1 MIQVLQ
7 SNQKDKL
14 IQTVVGAWLS
24 TVKHVKTQ
32 CPLLGGTVPSI
43 MAVGQLNNRSRI
55 PSFQVTEKQN
65 GKIGIVWDF
74 PQPQTQ
80 VYSRCIK
87 ILFQNQHFF
96 VLLPPLLRGISQSSV
111 QAQKWQMEIVLISPL
126 VFSGRTSRI
135 LKKITLWP
143 LFMDWVEL
151 SQDYRAITKIQ
162 FAFYQ

>member
-1 MIQVLQ
+1 M
-7 SNQKDKL
+7 
-14 IQTVVGAWLS
+14 
-24 TVKHVKTQ
+24 
-32 CPLLGGTVPSI
+32 
-43 MAVGQLNNRSRI
+43 GQLNNRSRI

-87 ILFQNQHFF
+87 LLFQNQHFF

-135 LKKITLWP
+135 LNFMASFYGLSWTVSRLQSHYKDTICFLPVSLQELLVLIWSTSGGWKANTFSDFSINP
-143 LFMDWVEL
+143 LVLYPSPEIFCG
-151 SQDYRAITKIQ
+151 
-162 FAFYQ
+162 

>member
-1 MIQVLQ
+1 M
-7 SNQKDKL
+7 
-14 IQTVVGAWLS
+14 
-24 TVKHVKTQ
+24 
-32 CPLLGGTVPSI
+32 
-43 MAVGQLNNRSRI
+43 GQLNNRSRI

-87 ILFQNQHFF
+87 LLFQNQHFF

-126 VFSGRTSRI
+126 VFFRKNLKDTSKNNFMASFYGLSWTVSRLQSHYKGTICFLPVSLQELLVLIWSTSGGSKANTFSYFSI
-135 LKKITLWP
+135 NP
-143 LFMDWVEL
+143 LVLYPSPEIFCG
-151 SQDYRAITKIQ
+151 
-162 FAFYQ
+162 